1 MTSFFFML
9 DAGAVNG
16 DLLADSKSR
25 RRRRCCLLC
34 CVAMLLVVAIL
45 MTVLALIVLKVK
57 DPNPEPLHPGS
68 VSLSLTL
75 GVAASLENPNYAS
88 AKFNAATIGLR
99 YCGREVG
106 VAYGPPG
113 SVGTRSTLD
122 FNLTLDVMFDRMPGS
137 EADLLADVIAGSIVL
152 TTVTVVGV
160 RVKVGFINQHVDAMV
175 SCNVTLSFAVTTLSV
190 AGQTYDSRIW

>member
-1 MTSFFFML
+1 ML

-45 MTVLALIVLKVK
+45 MTVLALIVLK
-57 DPNPEPLHPGS
+57 S